1 MPSSENKLAQ
11 DILVSNSRS
20 HAHPI
25 VLVAGGTGGHVFP
38 AEALATELRT
48 RGYTLALFTDSRGE
62 AYGGELGTLATH
74 RIRAGR
80 VTAGG
85 VLGRAKGLLDLALG
99 GLQSRGLLA
108 RLKPS
113 VVVGFGGYA
122 SVPTMLAASSLGV
135 PTLIHEQ
142 NALLGRA
149 NRLLAPRVSAIAT
162 AFGSVAG
169 VKPRDRAKIVLTGN
183 PVRAGIRA
191 LRDNAYP
198 ALAGDGPIYLLV
210 TGGSQGATVFS
221 DVVPAALDRLPDEM
235 RRRLR
240 VSQQCRPE
248 DIERVR
254 AAYAGTDIRVDL
266 ASFFTDMPERL
277 LNAHLVI
284 CRSGASTIAELTTA
298 GRPALLVPYPHA
310 MDDHQTLNA
319 RAVEAQGGAVAVPQL
334 DFTPET
340 LAARLKLLFAQP
352 QHLARMAEKAH
363 ASGHRDAAANLAILV
378 AGLLAGSNGKNGHHT
393 TEKAA

>member
-1 MPSSENKLAQ
+1 MMSSAGILAP
-11 DILVSNSRS
+11 NSAS
-20 HAHPI
+20 HTHPI

-38 AEALATELRT
+38 AEALAAELRE

-62 AYGGELGTLATH
+62 AYGGELGALTTH

-80 VTAGG
+80 VSGG
-85 VLGRAKGLLDLALG
+85 GLMGRARGVLDLALG
-99 GLQSRGLLA
+99 GLQSRGLLS

-122 SVPTMLAASSLGV
+122 TVPTMLAASSLGV
-135 PTLIHEQ
+135 PTVIHEQ

-149 NRLLAPRVSAIAT
+149 NRLLAGRVSAIAT
-162 AFGSVAG
+162 SFETVGGIKAS
-169 VKPRDRAKIVLTGN
+169 DRAKVVMTGN
-183 PVRAGIRA
+183 PVRPGIRA

-198 ALAGDGPIYLLV
+198 ALAGDGPIYVLV

-221 DVVPAALDRLPDEM
+221 DVVPAALDRLPEDM
-235 RRRLR
+235 RKRLR

-266 ASFFTDMPERL
+266 ASFFGDMPERL
-277 LNAHLVI
+277 LHAHLVI
-284 CRSGASTIAELTTA
+284 CRSGASTVAELTTA
-298 GRPALLVPYPHA
+298 GRPAILVPYPHA

-319 RAVEAQGGAVAVPQL
+319 RAIEAQGGAVCVPQL

-340 LAARLKLLFAQP
+340 LAARLKLLLAQP
-352 QHLARMAEKAH
+352 QQLARMAEKAH
-363 ASGHRDAAANLAILV
+363 AGGHRDAAANLAILV
-378 AGLLAGSNGKNGHHT
+378 AGLLAGGNGHHH

>member
-1 MPSSENKLAQ
+1 MTDIQNILAVPAQ
-11 DILVSNSRS
+11 S
-20 HAHPI
+20 HTHPI

-38 AEALATELRT
+38 AEALASELRT
-48 RGYTLALFTDSRGE
+48 RGYTLALFTDRRGE
-62 AYGGELGTLATH
+62 AYGGELGTLTTH

-80 VTAGG
+80 VTSGG
-85 VLGRAKGLLDLALG
+85 ILGRVKGVLDLAMG
-99 GLQSRGLLA
+99 GVQSRSLLS

-135 PTLIHEQ
+135 PTVIHEQ

-162 AFGSVAG
+162 AFDTVIGI
-169 VKPRDRAKIVLTGN
+169 KPGDKAKTVLTGN
-183 PVRAGIRA
+183 PVRPGIRA

-210 TGGSQGATVFS
+210 TGGSQGATIFS

-266 ASFFTDMPERL
+266 ASFFSDMPERL
-277 LNAHLVI
+277 LHAHLVI
-284 CRSGASTIAELTTA
+284 CRSAAS
-298 GRPALLVPYPHA
+298 R
-310 MDDHQTLNA
+310 
-319 RAVEAQGGAVAVPQL
+319 
-334 DFTPET
+334 
-340 LAARLKLLFAQP
+340 
-352 QHLARMAEKAH
+352 
-363 ASGHRDAAANLAILV
+363 
-378 AGLLAGSNGKNGHHT
+378 GS
-393 TEKAA
+393 

>member
-1 MPSSENKLAQ
+1 MSDVQNLLAVPTQ
-11 DILVSNSRS
+11 S
-20 HAHPI
+20 HAPPI

-38 AEALATELRT
+38 AEALASELRA
-48 RGYTLALFTDSRGE
+48 RGYTLALFTDRRGE
-62 AYGGELGTLATH
+62 AYGGELGSLTTH

-80 VTAGG
+80 VTSGG
-85 VLGRAKGLLDLALG
+85 ILGRVKGVLDLAMG
-99 GLQSRGLLA
+99 GMQSRGLLS

-135 PTLIHEQ
+135 PTVIHEQ

-162 AFGSVAG
+162 SFDNVVGI
-169 VKPRDRAKIVLTGN
+169 KPADRAKTVLTGN
-183 PVRAGIRA
+183 PVRPGIRS

-210 TGGSQGATVFS
+210 TGGSQGATIFS
-221 DVVPAALDRLPDEM
+221 DVVPAAFDRLPDEM

-266 ASFFTDMPERL
+266 ASFFGDMPERL
-277 LNAHLVI
+277 LHAHLVI
-284 CRSGASTIAELTTA
+284 CRSGASTVAELTTA
-298 GRPALLVPYPHA
+298 GRPAILVPYPHA
-310 MDDHQTLNA
+310 MDDHQTMNA
-319 RAVEAQGGAVAVPQL
+319 RAIEAQGGAICVPQL

-352 QHLARMAEKAH
+352 QQLTRMAEKAH

-378 AGLLAGSNGKNGHHT
+378 AGLLSGSNGKSGSND